1 MAYDADLRNMSTID
15 LLLEQEELLLRA
27 QEILDELHSRNYLLR
42 KRLVR
47 LVFPGVDPSDV
58 AGELTT
64 EPLLETLLEKL
75 EQDKGS
81 QDGPNHSS

>member
-1 MAYDADLRNMSTID
+1 MAYDADLKTMSTID

-27 QEILDELHSRNYLLR
+27 QEGVEELHSRNYHLR

-47 LVFPGVDPSDV
+47 LVFPDVDPSDV
-58 AGELTT
+58 AGEVTSET
-64 EPLLETLLEKL
+64 LLETLLEKL